1 MRQAQIAHRRMRRAH
16 TGAMALTGWQTFV
29 TVCDEGSLTAAAEAL
44 GYTQSAISRQ
54 VAALEQELGE
64 ALLERL
70 PRGVRPTAAGAALLP
85 HARLVVGEAARGRD
99 AVRRAR
105 DGDPVVLALGAVP
118 SATADLVPRALRSL
132 ADGPR
137 CTLRSGGSGDLHD
150 LVLAGDL
157 DVAVVTDY
165 PPGLPHDR
173 RVVRTRLL
181 QDEMCLVVAA
191 DHPLAGGK
199 RRVRLATLADETW
212 AEDNPGSERMLVQAA
227 AKAGFEPRI
236 GLEAGDLL
244 GKVALVAAGLAV
256 ALVPGLL
263 VPALPARVGVRRL
276 VDPPTRGVYAVRRT
290 TRPRSGADDVVA
302 ALVGA
307 AGA

>member
-1 MRQAQIAHRRMRRAH
+1 MLCSV
-16 TGAMALTGWQTFV
+16 ALTGWRTFV
-29 TVCDEGSLTAAAEAL
+29 TVCDEGSLTAAAETL
-44 GYTQSAISRQ
+44 GYTQSAVSRQ
-54 VAALEQELGE
+54 VAALELELGE
-64 ALLERL
+64 SLLERL
-70 PRGVRPTAAGAALLP
+70 PRGVRPTAAGVALLP

-105 DGDPVVLALGAVP
+105 EGDPVVLTLGAVP

-132 ADGPR
+132 GDDGPR
-137 CTLRSGGSGDLHD
+137 CTLRSGGSPDLHD

-181 QDEMCLVVAA
+181 EDEMHLLVAA
-191 DHPLAGGK
+191 DHPLAGGR
-199 RRVRLATLADETW
+199 RRVGLATLADVTW
-212 AEDNPGSERMLVQAA
+212 VEDNPGSERILVRAA
-227 AKAGFEPRI
+227 AAAGFEPRI

-263 VPALPARVGVRRL
+263 VPALPGGVVVRRI
-276 VDPPTRGVYAVRRT
+276 VDAPTRGVYAVRRAA
-290 TRPRSGADDVVA
+290 RPRAGADDLVA
-302 ALVGA
+302 ALLGA
-307 AGA
+307 ATG

>member
-1 MRQAQIAHRRMRRAH
+1 M
-16 TGAMALTGWQTFV
+16 TLTGWRTFV
-29 TVCDEGSLTAAAEAL
+29 AVCDAGSLTAAAEEL
-44 GYTQSAISRQ
+44 GYTQSAVSRQ

-64 ALLERL
+64 QLLERL
-70 PRGVRPTAAGAALLP
+70 PRGVRTTAAGAALLP

-105 DGDPVVLALGAVP
+105 DGDPVVLTLGAVP

-137 CTLRSGGSGDLHD
+137 CTLRSGGSPELHE

-165 PPGLPHDR
+165 PPGLPLDR

-181 QDEMCLVVAA
+181 EDEMCLVVAA
-191 DHPLAGGK
+191 GHPLARGR
-199 RRVRLATLADETW
+199 RRVRLAALAEETW
-212 AEDNPGSERMLVQAA
+212 VEDNPGSERILVQAA
-227 AKAGFEPRI
+227 SRAGFEPRI
-236 GLEAGDLL
+236 GLEAGDLI
-244 GKVALVAAGLAV
+244 GKVALVGAGLGV
-256 ALVPGLL
+256 ALAPGLL
-263 VPALPARVGVRRL
+263 VPALPAGVAVRRL
-276 VDPPTRGVYAVRRT
+276 VDPPMRGVHAVRRA
-290 TRPRSGADDVVA
+290 TRPRSGVDELVA

-307 AGA
+307 AGTAG

>member
-1 MRQAQIAHRRMRRAH
+1 
-16 TGAMALTGWQTFV
+16 MALTGWQTFV
-29 TVCDEGSLTAAAEAL
+29 AVCDAGSLTAAAEAL
-44 GYTQSAISRQ
+44 GYTQSAVSRQ

-64 ALLERL
+64 QLLERL

-105 DGDPVVLALGAVP
+105 DGDPVVLTLGAVP

-132 ADGPR
+132 ADGPL
-137 CTLRSGGSGDLHD
+137 CTLRSGGSPELHD

-181 QDEMCLVVAA
+181 EDEMCLVVAA
-191 DHPLAGGK
+191 DHALARGK
-199 RRVRLATLADETW
+199 RRVRLATLAEETW
-212 AEDNPGSERMLVQAA
+212 VEDNPGSERILVQAA
-227 AKAGFEPRI
+227 TRAGFEPRI
-236 GLEAGDLL
+236 RLEAGDLL
-244 GKVALVAAGLAV
+244 GKVALVAAGLGV

-263 VPALPARVGVRRL
+263 VPALPAGVAVRRL
-276 VDPPTRGVYAVRRT
+276 VDPPTRGVHAVRRT
-290 TRPRSGADDVVA
+290 TRPRSGVDELVA

-307 AGA
+307 ASTAG

>member
-1 MRQAQIAHRRMRRAH
+1 MPITHTSRM
-16 TGAMALTGWQTFV
+16 AMTGWQTFV
-29 TVCDEGSLTAAAEAL
+29 AVCDAGSLTAAAEAL
-44 GYTQSAISRQ
+44 GYTQSAVSRQ
-54 VAALEQELGE
+54 VAALEHELGE
-64 ALLERL
+64 RLLERM

-85 HARLVVGEAARGRD
+85 HARLVVGEASRGRD

-132 ADGPR
+132 PDGPR
-137 CTLRSGGSGDLHD
+137 CTLRSGGSPELHE

-165 PPGLPHDR
+165 PPGLPHER

-181 QDEMCLVVAA
+181 DDEMCLLVAH
-191 DHPLAGGK
+191 DHPLAGGR
-199 RRVRLATLADETW
+199 RRVRLATLADATW

-227 AKAGFEPRI
+227 GRAGFEPRI
-236 GLEAGDLL
+236 QLDAGDLL

-263 VPALPARVGVRRL
+263 VPALPAGVAVRRL
-276 VDPPTRGVYAVRRT
+276 VDPPTRGVYVVRRAV
-290 TRPRSGADDVVA
+290 RPRSGVDDLVA
-302 ALVGA
+302 ALIGA
-307 AGA
+307 AT